1 MIRRPP
7 RSTRT
12 DTLFPY
18 TTLFRS
24 DRLKRDI
31 GLIFGA
37 IVRRERPGLV
47 ESRISAIDNGP
58 IACHVEPVAIV
69 GVAPGQLPVEV
80 MPGRRR
86 ELLGEHA
93 PGAAL
98 ALATGMPKLGR
109 APCREWVCQ
118 YVLITLVARNLNK
131 KNQTQ

>member
-69 GVAPGQLPVEV
+69 GVAPGQLPVEA

-86 ELLGEHA
+86 ELIGEDA
-93 PGAAL
+93 QCAAIAL
-98 ALATGMPKLGR
+98 ANVMPMVEIAVKRGSSSDRTSHFEAATGESRP
-109 APCREWVCQ
+109 
-118 YVLITLVARNLNK
+118 
-131 KNQTQ
+131 